1 MNVSI
6 SPQYCFKDCSLR
18 CIVTRGS
25 ATWII
30 IALSSPPSSRLR
42 RLFLVCSH
50 ESARQQGY
58 EVCKG
63 RRISLIRLKKKKNAR
78 REPFQ
83 IHHHLKKVS
92 DPPPASRTFTEIS
105 ANVWKED
112 PSTPKRSVCLQSRL
126 SLFCRIK
133 TASIILS
140 FFLFFLLQLD
150 TMRNARLRGLVVHH
164 NLLLCAESMSAWFVF
179 STDNLKKSRFVL
191 N

>member
-1 MNVSI
+1 MHCHPRKRHVNHH
-6 SPQYCFKDCSLR
+6 C
-18 CIVTRGS
+18 
-25 ATWII
+25 
-30 IALSSPPSSRLR
+30 LSSSPSSRLR

-105 ANVWKED
+105 ANVWKEN

-133 TASIILS
+133 TVSIILPFFSS
-140 FFLFFLLQLD
+140 FCCNSTRWETLD
-150 TMRNARLRGLVVHH
+150 CGASSFTTTCSSVQKVCQRDLCSPLITWRSLV
-164 NLLLCAESMSAWFVF
+164 LSWI
-179 STDNLKKSRFVL
+179 
-191 N
+191 